1 LGQEAKTWVK
11 SIKENEVTAAIRS
24 TRKMH
29 FDQKKKKRRGNK
41 RARIIFCWD
50 HKYFFD
56 YSARKLKNVCLCE
69 RWEQRDKEG
78 CEDSEGYK
86 DEVKR
91 EGRKFL
97 RCKNCMRKIKFYT
110 VLSWRF
116 TAPLLEM
123 VYVPVQS

>member
-1 LGQEAKTWVK
+1 MGQEAKTWFK

-29 FDQKKKKRRGNK
+29 FDQKKKDGGNK

-69 RWEQRDKEG
+69 RWEQRDKGG
-78 CEDSEGYK
+78 CEDSEGYT